1 MKHLPTRFTLNEVQQ
16 RCAQEQQSSSVTPPG
31 WLSFCFEL
39 FRRAL
44 VERNAPAWA
53 MICEQYHRLML
64 SWAKRNP
71 THAGDVEDI
80 VQEAW
85 AKFWRAVT
93 PDIFSNFTGIGSVL
107 SYLKRCVR
115 SVRVDQTRAGVREE
129 RLWEALAISSREGDS
144 SLERDVLTRDVHQQ
158 CLEHIYAQLTD
169 AAERRVV
176 YLSFALDLKPAEIAS
191 RYPEHFAAAR
201 EVSRIKERVLRRLG
215 ADPRLCRL
223 YFGESVASQK

>member
-1 MKHLPTRFTLNEVQQ
+1 MKLLPTMLTLDEVQQ
-16 RCAQEQQSSSVTPPG
+16 RCAQEQKSSTVNPPG

-53 MICEQYHRLML
+53 MICEQFHWLMF
-64 SWAKRNP
+64 SWAQRNSTP
-71 THAGDVEDI
+71 AGDAEDI
-80 VQEAW
+80 IQEAW

-93 PDIFSNFTGIGSVL
+93 PDIFNNFTGIGSVL
-107 SYLKRCVR
+107 GYLKRCVR
-115 SVRVDQTRAGVREE
+115 SVRVDQTRAAVREE
-129 RLWEALAISSREGDS
+129 RLWAALAMLSREGDAR
-144 SLERDVLTRDVHQQ
+144 LERDVLARAVHQQ

-223 YFGESVASQK
+223 YFGENV